1 MLPLNPCSFSFI
13 AIKYRYTQNVNGAC
27 KVWFWNSLLLVSRPC
42 CWSNRTSEGRSGWT
56 LFFKLELCFESSDM
70 LMHLYNPFML
80 RVVQSHIYGVCTIFL
95 AGKSPIIRSYT
106 VHTYGSGQHFHVPTY
121 PHDEVSGTCKAW
133 YRPVFSAE
141 THLNWCTLS
150 ASHRRIKTVYRT
162 ALKCTD
168 ALNLYTQ
175 VTGA

>member
-80 RVVQSHIYGVCTIFL
+80 RVVQSHIYGVCTVFL
-95 AGKSPIIRSYT
+95 AGFVLRAATCWCTCTTLSCLGLFRAIYIRCMYDISGREITNYT
-106 VHTYGSGQHFHVPTY
+106 VIYGAYIWLWPTLPCTHVPTWW
-121 PHDEVSGTCKAW
+121 SFW
-133 YRPVFSAE
+133 
-141 THLNWCTLS
+141 HLQGLVQACL
-150 ASHRRIKTVYRT
+150 
-162 ALKCTD
+162 
-168 ALNLYTQ
+168 
-175 VTGA
+175 